1 MKIDDSQK
9 KQLIIL
15 CCLVAVL
22 VSVGAYR
29 VIGLSGHVATQ
40 GHEPSQAIEESNQAA
55 AGQGDESRD
64 QIAPGPPAKVSTSGQ
79 VSRDPFEPQV
89 VPEAARSQTAVNT
102 VPEQPPLIAQ
112 GTPLP
117 LVGPFPPQSIGFEP
131 IPASEEDPARVLRL
145 TGVIEGDTNIAIIRG
160 AGGERYIVR
169 EGQKI
174 DGRYVVQSISRA
186 GVRLRF
192 KDKSFVLGLADNQ
205 AS

>member
-29 VIGLSGHVATQ
+29 VIGLSGRVATQ

-55 AGQGDESRD
+55 AGQGDENEN
-64 QIAPGPPAKVSTSGQ
+64 QLAPKAPTEVSVSAQ
-79 VSRDPFEPQV
+79 RSRDPFQPQI
-89 VPEAARSQTAVNT
+89 VPEAARSQAPANMVR
-102 VPEQPPLIAQ
+102 EQAPLIAQ

-131 IPASEEDPARVLRL
+131 IPASEEDPARALRL

-174 DGRYVVQSISRA
+174 DGKYVVQSISRA